1 MSLFRKRTRAPTEVV
16 LFAIQEIDYVSYIS
30 REYRDEL
37 VKHDQLELLSYRR
50 DFRNRLTFYYRFK
63 FKG

>member
-1 MSLFRKRTRAPTEVV
+1 MTFFGGRARAAPEVV

-37 VKHDQLELLSYRR
+37 MKHDQLELLSYRR
-50 DFRNRLTFYYRFK
+50 DFRNRLTFFYRFK